1 MEISK
6 LISDRRKELGLT
18 LEEVGK
24 VVGVSKSTVKKW
36 EDGYISNMKRD
47 KIALLAKA
55 LKLNPVVLITGEE
68 EPTSTSQLTEDEEL
82 QEYLE
87 ELKNRSE
94 MRMLFSLAKGATK
107 EDVEKAVKII
117 EALKED
123 D

>member
-24 VVGVSKSTVKKW
+24 IVGVSKSTVKKW

-55 LKLNPVVLITGEE
+55 LKLNPVVLI
-68 EPTSTSQLTEDEEL
+68 SKVLEL
-82 QEYLE
+82 NQYEIM
-87 ELKNRSE
+87 SIFFTD
-94 MRMLFSLAKGATK
+94 MVS
-107 EDVEKAVKII
+107 
-117 EALKED
+117 
-123 D
+123 

>member
-24 VVGVSKSTVKKW
+24 IVGVSKSTVKKW

-68 EPTSTSQLTEDEEL
+68 EPTGTSQLTDDEEL
-82 QEYLE
+82 QE
-87 ELKNRSE
+87 
-94 MRMLFSLAKGATK
+94 
-107 EDVEKAVKII
+107 
-117 EALKED
+117 
-123 D
+123 